1 MIRIAKLTPSG
12 YEPKYLIIN
21 VMKPIPTPKMIPPL
35 VLIGL
40 VT

>member
-1 MIRIAKLTPSG
+1 MRIAKLTPSG

-21 VMKPIPTPKMIPPL
+21 VMKPMPIPKMMPPF